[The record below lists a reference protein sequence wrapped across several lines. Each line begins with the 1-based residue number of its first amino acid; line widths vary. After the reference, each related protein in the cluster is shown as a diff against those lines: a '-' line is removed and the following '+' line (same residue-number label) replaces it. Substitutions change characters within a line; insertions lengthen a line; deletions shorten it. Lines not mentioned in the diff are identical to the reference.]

1 MLGTGALRARVRELE
16 ADLERLRSTRVR
28 ELQDRDDE
36 ITRLGE
42 QVLRQQGGIEYWARQ
57 HRAAREEAE
66 QLRRELES
74 AQAGHIGAAG
84 QATAWCNVAGCPYL
98 YDAHQHLDADLMT
111 DAGLAARPASIVASA
126 VRPLAASGK
135 SQ

>member
-1 MLGTGALRARVRELE
+1 VRELE
-16 ADLERLRSTRVR
+16 ADLDRLRSTRAR

-36 ITRLGE
+36 ITRLRE
-42 QVLRQQGGIEYWARQ
+42 QVLRQQGGIDYWARQ

-66 QLRRELES
+66 RLRGELAA
-74 AQAGHIGAAG
+74 AQAGHSDAIG

-98 YDAHQHLDADLMT
+98 YDPHQHLDADLMT
-111 DAGLAARPASIVASA
+111 EAGLAARPASIVASA
-126 VRPLAASGK
+126 VRPLATASGK